1 MDKGLIILNEL
12 KKELE
17 KLKANSTLVIEE
29 KDFIFNDLMASK
41 GRKKQLELNLQELQD
56 KEIIL
61 KEAPKKLKEHK
72 NRIIKL
78 YLFYFLLFLSVLS
91 LLLVYISLKK
101 DLGVSYV
108 LENGIQLLL
117 GGSLLSTIMGVF
129 DYSNKKN
136 KYKVGNLEEISK
148 EIDDK
153 TKLIEFTKNKI
164 KELENKFTDLKN
176 NQDNLSNSINIIN
189 EEILSIET
197 IRNEIIET
205 YCKDNKELDNLLDT
219 AYDEKIEGK
228 QKQKIKN
235 GNR

>member
-78 YLFYFLLFLSVLS
+78 YLFSFLLFLSVLS

-101 DLGVSYV
+101 DLGLSYV